1 MLQITVPDTVPFR
14 CSSSAFSAS
23 VYGYGNRAASRRNLR
38 DLRFLRKGSRKQLRY
53 VIKLELLYCKVA
65 LVVAAILA
73 YVANRA

>member
-1 MLQITVPDTVPFR
+1 MPFR

-23 VYGYGNRAASRRNLR
+23 VYGYGNRACRRNLR

-53 VIKLELLYCKVA
+53 VIKLELLDCKVA

>member
-1 MLQITVPDTVPFR
+1 MVMGIG
-14 CSSSAFSAS
+14 C
-23 VYGYGNRAASRRNLR
+23 RRDLR

-53 VIKLELLYCKVA
+53 VIKLELLDCKVA